1 MMWWVKLHMTHSLKQ
16 CRTLTLFFLEINT
29 HTKKK
34 KRKKWLKYN
43 YTPHNIFNKKLVFL
57 KKKIYKEFL
66 KIFSKVITHMTSN
79 TYILNTIKVIT
90 HMTSN
95 KIKKTYQIW
104 PTYHSRKLINWGNWS
119 PHLYSWKA
127 QNQWNYMMVLD

>member
-1 MMWWVKLHMTHSLKQ
+1 MTHSLKQ

-95 KIKKTYQIW
+95 KIKKTYQI
-104 PTYHSRKLINWGNWS
+104 
-119 PHLYSWKA
+119 
-127 QNQWNYMMVLD
+127 